1 VSAAAETLAARTE
14 SLMKKKDRVLIAID
28 GPCAAGKSTLGEALR
43 SRLESLGCS
52 LFHMDDFFLRPFQR
66 TPERLAQP
74 GGNVDRERFLE
85 EVLKPLAS
93 GQSFSYQKY
102 SCQRKEMLPVR
113 VTQRRI
119 AVIEGVYSLHP
130 DLRAYYDLKVFLD
143 IDHETQRQRLKNR
156 TSPDQY
162 RRFIDEWIPLEE
174 KYFKDMD
181 IREAADLILGSEE
194 S

>member
-1 VSAAAETLAARTE
+1 MSAAVETLAVRTD
-14 SLMKKKDRVLIAID
+14 SLLKKKDRILIAID

-52 LFHMDDFFLRPFQR
+52 LFHMDDFFLQPFQR
-66 TPERLAQP
+66 TPDRLAQP
-74 GGNVDRERFLE
+74 GGNVDRERFLA
-85 EVLKPLAS
+85 EVLQPLAS

-102 SCQRKEMLPVR
+102 SCQSKEMLPVQASR
-113 VTQRRI
+113 RRI

-130 DLRAYYDLKVFLD
+130 DLRAYYDMKVFLD
-143 IDHETQRQRLKNR
+143 IDQETQRQRLKNR

-181 IREAADLILGSEE
+181 IREAADLVLQSEE